1 VTLLTVKPLV
11 PLKVVFPDIVITL
24 AVSVMPGVNFVVT
37 EAAGVLVLSGKVI
50 PALPPAVMVI
60 YIP

>member
-1 VTLLTVKPLV
+1 ML
-11 PLKVVFPDIVITL
+11 
-24 AVSVMPGVNFVVT
+24 GVNFVVT
-37 EAAGVLVLSGKVI
+37 ELAGVFVLSGKVM